1 MKKYILITGVIC
13 SLTNPFAWA
22 ESNHAGKKSTAAEQD
37 HHDDKE
43 DHESE
48 ESHGHGAEEKEES
61 TSVGPEKGI
70 LEASEAQGVKLSPEA
85 LRNFE
90 LKTQK
95 LAGNGPWT
103 FPISARFQSG
113 EEVNLYRLRNG
124 FFKRIDFVQ
133 NSRTSQQLVATSKE
147 LRAGDEVVI
156 AGLGYLRIAEVTAF
170 GGNSEG
176 HSH

>member
-1 MKKYILITGVIC
+1 MKKYILIS
-13 SLTNPFAWA
+13 SLVGSLFIANAWA
-22 ESNHAGKKSTAAEQD
+22 DSKPSVKETASKKQD
-37 HHDDKE
+37 HHDDE
-43 DHESE
+43 GDHDAE
-48 ESHGHGAEEKEES
+48 EGQAHGGEEKEES

-70 LEASEAQGVKLSPEA
+70 LEASEAKGIKLSPEA
-85 LRNFE
+85 LKNFE

-95 LAGNGPWT
+95 IGGSGPWT

-113 EEVNLYRLRNG
+113 EEVNLYRFRDG
-124 FFKRIDFVQ
+124 FFKRIDFTQ
-133 NSRTSQQLVATSKE
+133 NSRNPQQFVASSKD